1 MRGKSWRQLQAPDG
15 RGGGIRT
22 HGLFVP
28 NEARYQ
34 AALRPDILRCPMSI
48 ERQNPSMISH
58 HRARGYLTF
67 PHSGFSRAIRQKL
80 PQRTAHPSVF
90 QQRKSFSYKRSLLLS
105 RLPSPR
111 KRIFDIP
118 HSGFSRAIREKFS
131 QMAAHPP
138 VFQQRKSFS
147 YKRSLLL
154 SRKESP
160 SVAPFVAS
168 PFVASSKIA

>member
-1 MRGKSWRQLQAPDG
+1 
-15 RGGGIRT
+15 
-22 HGLFVP
+22 
-28 NEARYQ
+28 
-34 AALRPDILRCPMSI
+34 LRCPMSI

-154 SRKESP
+154 SRLLSRLLLSRPRKSRDFAWP
-160 SVAPFVAS
+160 RIVPARNAVTSRSFGCGNPCWISARD
-168 PFVASSKIA
+168 